1 MATVKD
7 FSVEEKLTAVLTL
20 QKIDSKIDEIKTLKG
35 ELPMEVKDLED
46 EIEGLQTRLQNIDAE
61 ITSINSF
68 IEAKTNAK
76 KEAQALIKK
85 YEKQQDNVKNNREF
99 EAINKEME
107 MQELEVKLN
116 DKHIKDAM
124 FELKERTN
132 QRLKTEEKVAEVQG
146 ALNQKKA
153 ELEKIIAETEKEETA
168 LAQKSEGAKDK
179 VDGRL
184 LSAYERIRGS
194 YKNGLAVVP
203 IMRDSCGGCFNVI
216 PPQRQSEIRQ
226 HKKIIVCEHCGRI
239 LVDND
244 MNDKISVE
252 GK

>member
-7 FSVEEKLTAVLTL
+7 FSVEEKLTAVLVL

-46 EIEGLQTRLQNIDAE
+46 EIEGLQTRITNIDAE
-61 ITSINSF
+61 IANINNF
-68 IEAKTNAK
+68 IETKSTSK
-76 KEAQALIKK
+76 KDSQALIKK

-116 DKHIKDAM
+116 EKHIKDATYEQKDRM
-124 FELKERTN
+124 N
-132 QRLKTEEKVAEVQG
+132 ARLKTEEKITDVES
-146 ALNQKKA
+146 ALAIKRS
-153 ELEKIIAETEKEETA
+153 ELEKITADTEKEEKV
-168 LAQKSEGAKDK
+168 LAEKSDEAKEK
-179 VDGRL
+179 VDPRL
-184 LSAYERIRGS
+184 LLAYERIRTS
-194 YKNGLAVVP
+194 YRNGLAVVP
-203 IMRDSCGGCFNVI
+203 IVRDSCGGCFNVI

-239 LVDND
+239 LVDSD
-244 MNDKISVE
+244 MNDKLN
-252 GK
+252 KA

>member
-7 FSVEEKLTAVLTL
+7 FSVEEKLTAVLAL
-20 QKIDSKIDEIKTLKG
+20 QKIDSKIDEIRTMKG

-46 EIEGLQTRLQNIDAE
+46 EIEGLQTRINNIDAE
-61 ITSINSF
+61 INSINTF
-68 IEAKTNAK
+68 IETKTTAK

-116 DKHIKDAM
+116 EKHVKDATYEQKDRM
-124 FELKERTN
+124 NARI
-132 QRLKTEEKVAEVQG
+132 KTEEKIADVES
-146 ALNQKKA
+146 ALKIKRK
-153 ELEKIIAETEKEETA
+153 ELEKITADTEKEEKLLSA
-168 LAQKSEGAKDK
+168 KSDEAKEK
-179 VDGRL
+179 VDPRL
-184 LSAYERIRGS
+184 LSAYDRIRTS
-194 YKNGLAVVP
+194 YRNGLAVVP
-203 IMRDSCGGCFNVI
+203 IVRDSCGGCFNVI

-239 LVDND
+239 LVDSD
-244 MNDKISVE
+244 MNDKVNAV
-252 GK
+252 K

>member
-7 FSVEEKLTAVLTL
+7 FSVEEKLTAVLVL

-46 EIEGLQTRLQNIDAE
+46 EIEGLQTRIGNIDAE
-61 ITSINSF
+61 IANINNF
-68 IEAKTNAK
+68 IDTKTTAK
-76 KEAQALIKK
+76 KDSQALIKK

-116 DKHIKDAM
+116 EKHIKDATYEQKDRM
-124 FELKERTN
+124 N
-132 QRLKTEEKVAEVQG
+132 ARLKTEEKIAEVE
-146 ALNQKKA
+146 ASLAIKRK
-153 ELEKIIAETEKEETA
+153 ELEKITADTEKEEKV
-168 LAQKSEGAKDK
+168 LAVKSDEAKEK
-179 VDGRL
+179 VDPRL
-184 LSAYERIRGS
+184 LGAYERIRSS
-194 YKNGLAVVP
+194 YRNGLAVVP
-203 IMRDSCGGCFNVI
+203 IVRDSCGGCFNVI

-239 LVDND
+239 LVDSD
-244 MNDKISVE
+244 MNDKLN
-252 GK
+252 KA

>member
-7 FSVEEKLTAVLTL
+7 FSFEERLASVLAL

-46 EIEGLQTRLQNIDAE
+46 EIEGLQTRINNIDTE
-61 ITSINSF
+61 INNINTF
-68 IEAKTNAK
+68 IDNKSNSK

-107 MQELEVKLN
+107 MQELEVRLN
-116 DKHIKDAM
+116 EKHIKDAG
-124 FELKERTN
+124 FELKDRTN
-132 QRLKTEEKVAEVQG
+132 ARLKTEEKITDVQE
-146 ALNQKKA
+146 ALDLKRK
-153 ELEKIIAETEKEETA
+153 ELEKITVETEKEEQV
-168 LAQKSEGAKDK
+168 LAEKSDAAKEK
-179 VDGRL
+179 VEARL
-184 LSAYERIRGS
+184 LAAYERIRNS
-194 YKNGLAVVP
+194 YRNGLAVVP
-203 IMRDSCGGCFNVI
+203 IIRDSCGGCFNVI

-239 LVDND
+239 LVDPD
-244 MNDKISVE
+244 LNDKITIS
-252 GK
+252 